1 MAVQLINTG
10 ANPNDNS
17 GDTLQLAFNKCNH
30 NFGELYASLGNSVV
44 PSPTL
49 SDAGKLLI
57 VKSDGTGYQLSPGT
71 FGNAKITVS
80 ATPPNSPA
88 TGNLWFDDLGGRL
101 YIYYGDN
108 DSNQWIE
115 TSPPLLNF
123 KLVPPAHAVGA
134 PGDAAGEWSAD
145 YNYYYYCTATYTGN
159 SDPIWRRIAF
169 GTNNSW

>member
-44 PSPTL
+44 PNPTL

-71 FGNAKITVS
+71 FGNANISVG
-80 ATPPNSPA
+80 AAPPGNPA
-88 TGNLWFDDLGGRL
+88 LNDLWFDDLGGRL
-101 YIYYGDN
+101 YIYYN
-108 DSNQWIE
+108 NAWVES
-115 TSPPLLNF
+115 SPPLLNY
-123 KLVPPAHAVGA
+123 KLTVPRTPQGSVG
-134 PGDAAGEWSAD
+134 DIQGEWTAD
-145 YNYYYYCTATYTGN
+145 YNYYYYCTAPFSGN
-159 SDPIWRRIAF
+159 NYPIWRRIAMIDDN
-169 GTNNSW
+169 TWSNN